1 MNIAA
6 TNGFN
11 RLRTNA
17 VKTML
22 RRKISEKEPRQ
33 VDLQAKPQNQDTT
46 VKVARSMEELMQ
58 AFAVRSAVFLSEL
71 ECPYAE
77 EFDGNDFTATQFLGL
92 AGGEPA
98 STCRVRYFADFAKL
112 ERVAVRR
119 EFRKSG
125 IAAEM
130 IECALEL
137 CRQKGYRK
145 LHGHAEERLLP
156 FWKKFGFEPMKV
168 DKNVRKFVLLG
179 HEYFEMEC
187 NLEPHPD
194 PIAIG
199 KDPMQFIRPEGSW
212 DEPCAL
218 ERSAEGPAIKS
229 ASDDQE
235 GGEWAVEL
243 HRHMKRLGESRAD
256 E

>member
-1 MNIAA
+1 MKIAA
-6 TNGFN
+6 PKGFN

-17 VKTML
+17 VKAMP
-22 RRKISEKEPRQ
+22 RHKIPEKEPRQ
-33 VDLQAKPQNQDTT
+33 DDPQAEPQNQEIT
-46 VKVARSMEELMQ
+46 VKVARSMEEMMQ
-58 AFAVRSAVFLSEL
+58 AFAVRAAVFLSEL
-71 ECPYAE
+71 QCPYAE
-77 EFDGNDFTATQFLGL
+77 EFDGNDFSATQFLGL

-98 STCRVRYFADFAKL
+98 STCRVRYFSGFAKL

-130 IECALEL
+130 IACAFEL

-145 LHGHAEERLLP
+145 LHGHAEEHLVP
-156 FWKKFGFEPMKV
+156 FWEKFGFKPIGAE
-168 DKNVRKFVLLG
+168 KNVRKFVFLG